1 MSQPATR
8 RRPPWWPEDEPW
20 PPRGRPRFARR
31 FARRGIAIAVGILL
45 FLFIINAITW
55 SLFHDNHRGGW
66 PFGFFFFAFFAI
78 VVITGAARAAR
89 RFTQPVGDL
98 LDGVEQL
105 AAGDYSARVSE
116 RGSGD
121 IRELSGSF
129 NELAQRLQRLES
141 ERRNLVADVS
151 HELRTPLSVI
161 RGNLEGM
168 SDGMYAP
175 DPARMRMLIDEVD
188 VIARLVEDFQTLSQA
203 EAGALRLHPE
213 NADLKMLAESVVA
226 GMRSRAEEKGVV
238 LAIEATP
245 GPTIAV
251 DAVRIRE
258 VLENLVANA
267 IRHTP
272 AGGDVSVVLRWPFGE
287 AELSVRDTGSG
298 ISAEDLP
305 LVFERYRKSPDSSGQ
320 GLGLPIA
327 KRLIEAHGGT
337 LEVTSGP
344 EPGTEFRAR
353 IPVRT

>member
-1 MSQPATR
+1 M
-8 RRPPWWPEDEPW
+8 
-20 PPRGRPRFARR
+20 
-31 FARRGIAIAVGILL
+31 
-45 FLFIINAITW
+45 
-55 SLFHDNHRGGW
+55 
-66 PFGFFFFAFFAI
+66 
-78 VVITGAARAAR
+78 
-89 RFTQPVGDL
+89 
-98 LDGVEQL
+98 
-105 AAGDYSARVSE
+105 
-116 RGSGD
+116 
-121 IRELSGSF
+121 
-129 NELAQRLQRLES
+129 
-141 ERRNLVADVS
+141 
-151 HELRTPLSVI
+151 
-161 RGNLEGM
+161 
-168 SDGMYAP
+168 
-175 DPARMRMLIDEVD
+175 
-188 VIARLVEDFQTLSQA
+188 
-203 EAGALRLHPE
+203 
-213 NADLKMLAESVVA
+213 
-226 GMRSRAEEKGVV
+226 V

-245 GPTIAV
+245 GPTFAF

-344 EPGTEFRAR
+344 GAGTEFRAR